1 MSASALSDAA
11 LHDEAAA
18 LAYLEAVLWP
28 NGPTCPHCGAAD
40 RIYALKGK
48 STRAGVRKCGHCKKP
63 FTVTVGTV
71 MERSK
76 VPLHKWVQAIV
87 LMTCSKKGVSAH
99 QLHRILRVSYPT
111 AWFMAHRIREA
122 MRDGSLAPLG
132 GLGSTVEADETF
144 IGRKKGVP
152 TPKGG
157 PSHKNAV
164 LALVERGGK
173 VRSIHVEEL
182 TKAEVGAIVRQ
193 NIAREARLMTDEA
206 KHYRAVGKEFAGG
219 HGRIRHALGIY
230 VDADDPA
237 VHTNTI
243 EGVFSIFKR
252 GMKGVYQHCSEK
264 HLHRY
269 LAEFDFR
276 YNNRVALGIDDSKRA
291 ERALAGIV
299 GKRLTYRR
307 TDVIAHPQEREWT

>member
-1 MSASALSDAA
+1 
-11 LHDEAAA
+11 
-18 LAYLEAVLWP
+18 
-28 NGPTCPHCGAAD
+28 
-40 RIYALKGK
+40 
-48 STRAGVRKCGHCKKP
+48 
-63 FTVTVGTV
+63 
-71 MERSK
+71 
-76 VPLHKWVQAIV
+76 
-87 LMTCSKKGVSAH
+87 
-99 QLHRILRVSYPT
+99 
-111 AWFMAHRIREA
+111 
-122 MRDGSLAPLG
+122 
-132 GLGSTVEADETF
+132 
-144 IGRKKGVP
+144 VP

-243 EGVFSIFKR
+243 EGVFSVFKR